1 MKVTF
6 WPNGNGEALVYS
18 LLLSMLLIPTL
29 QYAMSFFLYILL
41 KVENFQ
47 TSFALLA

>member
-18 LLLSMLLIPTL
+18 LLLSMLLDSNTPVCNV
-29 QYAMSFFLYILL
+29 FLLIHPSLSA
-41 KVENFQ
+41 K
-47 TSFALLA
+47 